1 MNHRSYFLVIWT
13 LLLAPGAS
21 LADDWPRYRGPEGA
35 GISRDAAPP
44 LTWSESENLLWKT
57 PLPGPG
63 SSSAIVVGDRVFVT
77 CYTGYGDGQDSGQPE
92 DLQRHLLCIDR
103 SSGQVRWQATEDAVT
118 PELPYRGFLTEHGYA
133 SSTPV
138 SDGESVYVFFG
149 KSGVLA
155 FDLEGNRLWQTSVG
169 TGSDPRAWGSAAS
182 PVLYGDTVI
191 VNASAESEKLY
202 ALNKSNGEVVWEAEA
217 GGAQNSWCTP
227 IFARGPEG
235 AEEMILTVP
244 DEVWGLNPENGR
256 LRWYAEADMQA
267 PVCTSPVTEAGAVF
281 AIGGRQGGGAAVRLG
296 GKGDVTDSH
305 RVWTTRNSSYVPSPV
320 VHDGKLQWVSD
331 RGIAYWLNTADGEA
345 IYEERLR
352 SSGGAA
358 RFYAS
363 VVLVGD
369 RLYAVSRTT
378 GTFVL
383 RAGGEFEQLAQN
395 SFASDSSDFNGS
407 PALSDGQ
414 IFLRSNRFLYCVG
427 EIK

>member
-1 MNHRSYFLVIWT
+1 VNHRNCLFAT
-13 LLLAPGAS
+13 LMLAFAAGAA
-21 LADDWPRYRGPEGA
+21 LAEDWARYRGPEGA

-63 SSSAIVVGDRVFVT
+63 SSSPIVVGDRVFVT
-77 CYTGYGDGQDSGQPE
+77 CYTGYGDGSDSGQPE
-92 DLQRHLLCIDR
+92 DLTRHLLCLDR
-103 SSGQVRWQATEDAVT
+103 NSGEVRWTASEEAVT

-138 SDGESVYVFFG
+138 SDGKNVYVFFG

-182 PVLYGDTVI
+182 PVLYGDAVI
-191 VNASAESEKLY
+191 VNAAAESEKLY
-202 ALNKSNGEVVWEAEA
+202 ALNKTNGEVVWEAEA

-227 IFARGPEG
+227 IFARGAEG
-235 AEEMILTVP
+235 AEEMILMVP

-256 LRWYAEADMQA
+256 LRWYAEADMQS
-267 PVCTSPVTEAGAVF
+267 PVCTSPVAEAGVVF
-281 AIGGRQGGGAAVRLG
+281 AIGGRQSGGAAVRLG

-320 VHDGKLQWVSD
+320 VHDGKLQWVND
-331 RGIAYWLNTADGEA
+331 RGIAYCLNAADGET

-352 SSGGAA
+352 SSGGTA

-363 VVLVGD
+363 VVLAGG

-395 SFASDSSDFNGS
+395 RFASDSSDFNGS

-414 IFLRSNRFLYCVG
+414 IFLRSNRFVYCVG
-427 EIK
+427 EIQ